1 METIGQQLRE
11 ARERKKISL
20 ETAAQGTKIK
30 GEYLAALEADQFDRI
45 EAPVYVKGFL
55 RIYGQYLGLDPKPL
69 VNQFSNLKSA
79 EASSLVEPPKPPKP
93 IVHRPIGKTSTAMLP
108 EPQTPL
114 SPSLLLALLGIV
126 VGVLLVIWGIWAVFG
141 GAGQPKGEPKSA
153 AKSAAPAAPATPTKA
168 AADAYLKPKGVGPAL
183 IIEPPRAAS
192 HTLTIRADEPCEV
205 TVTVDGAVVFR
216 GNMPRNEVR
225 KFDANRNIRLKAND
239 GNALHGWYD
248 QKDLGKLGRR
258 REMIDKQF

>member
-45 EAPVYVKGFL
+45 EAPVYVRGFL
-55 RIYGQYLGLDPKPL
+55 RIYSQYLGLDSKPL
-69 VNQFSNLKSA
+69 VNQFTNLKSA
-79 EASSLVEPPKPPKP
+79 EAAASVEQPKP
-93 IVHRPIGKTSTAMLP
+93 IIHRPIGKTSTSVLP
-108 EPQTPL
+108 EAQTPL
-114 SPSLLLALLGIV
+114 SPSLLLALLGV
-126 VGVLLVIWGIWAVFG
+126 VIGVLLVIWGIWAVFG
-141 GAGQPKGEPKSA
+141 GSGKAKSEPKPTDKPTAS
-153 AKSAAPAAPATPTKA
+153 ATPAKIAT
-168 AADAYLKPKGVGPAL
+168 DSYMKPKGVGPAL
-183 IIEPPRAAS
+183 IIEPPRAPV

-205 TVTVDGAVVFR
+205 TVTVDGAVLFR

-225 KFDANRNIRLKAND
+225 KFDASRNIRIKLND
-239 GNALHGWYD
+239 GNAIHAWYD